1 MLRQIDETLLREIT
15 SKIVQ
20 HFQPEQV
27 LVFGS
32 HARRQAGPESDLDLI
47 VVMKTDKPFWERAI
61 EVDSIFGLRNW
72 PMDLLVYTPEEF
84 AAQRTVI
91 GTLPSMIQ
99 GETRVIYERR

>member
-1 MLRQIDETLLREIT
+1 MLRKIDETLLREIT
-15 SKIVQ
+15 NKIVQ

-32 HARRQAGPESDLDLI
+32 HARGQAGPDSDLDLI
-47 VVMKTDKPFWERAI
+47 VVMKSDKPFWERAI
-61 EVDSIFGLRNW
+61 AVDSIFGLRNW

-84 AAQRTVI
+84 AAQRAVV

-99 GETRVIYERR
+99 GEARVIYERP